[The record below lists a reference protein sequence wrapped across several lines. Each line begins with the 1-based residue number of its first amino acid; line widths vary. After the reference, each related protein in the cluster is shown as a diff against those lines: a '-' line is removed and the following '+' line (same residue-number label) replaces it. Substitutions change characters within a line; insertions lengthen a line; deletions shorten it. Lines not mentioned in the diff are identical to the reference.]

1 MKPNPLV
8 VLLLGVVLG
17 GEGGLALAQ
26 TFTLTPSLAVSETY
40 DDNVLL
46 SSTDRQSDFVTS
58 ISPGLRLTVRDP
70 RWDVTL
76 AASARADYYA
86 DRPDL
91 NSTTDHQ
98 NGDLA
103 VAFRATPR
111 LTVSLTDTFIRSLN
125 PAEADT
131 ANGITTGRF
140 RSYSNTVTPAVRYQ
154 ITPLTLLGLEYSFAI
169 LRSDSPFTR
178 DQDTHEGRLSVERQ
192 FTPRTSGTLRYIFS
206 RFMVEGEADRDA
218 HSPMVGLIHTFSPT
232 IRVSAE
238 AGVLLLDKA
247 DGSTEVLPAGTLR
260 YDQEFSQGRFS
271 LAYDRSARLA
281 GLDSVAGA
289 SQRLTATATFIATRN
304 FTLDLRSGASTT
316 DSVDTEEEVRQAFFG
331 AAITFASGRVFRTGR
346 EVTLGLESEVR
357 ATDSINRVED
367 FLTYTVGIRLEYR
380 FVEWL
385 SINAGYR
392 HTRQDD
398 KTGPFDLERN
408 LVFVGLTASTD
419 FRVY

>member
-1 MKPNPLV
+1 MVHKRGMKPNPLV

-26 TFTLTPSLAVSETY
+26 TFTLTPSLAVLETY

-58 ISPGLRLTVRDP
+58 IIPGLRLTVRDP

-86 DRPDL
+86 DRPEL

-98 NGDLA
+98 SGNLA
-103 VAFRATPR
+103 IAFRATPR
-111 LTVSLTDTFIRSLN
+111 LTVSLADTFTRSLN
-125 PAEADT
+125 PAEVDT
-131 ANGITTGRF
+131 ATGITTGRF

-154 ITPLTLLGLEYSFAI
+154 VTPLTLLGLDYSFAI
-169 LRSDSPFTR
+169 LRSDSPFTL
-178 DQDTHEGRLSVERQ
+178 DQDTHEGRFSLERQ
-192 FTPRTSGTLRYIFS
+192 FTPRNTGTFRYTFS
-206 RFMVEGEADRDA
+206 RFMVEGEPDRDA
-218 HSPMVGLIHTFSPT
+218 HSPRVGLIHILSPT
-232 IRVSAE
+232 IRISAE
-238 AGVLLLDKA
+238 AGVLLVERT
-247 DGSTEVLPAGTLR
+247 DGATEVSPAGTLR

-271 LAYDRSARLA
+271 LTYDRSARLA
-281 GLDSVAGA
+281 GLDGVAGA
-289 SQRLTATATFIATRN
+289 SQSLTATVTFIAARN
-304 FTLDLRSGASTT
+304 FTLDLRSGVTTT
-316 DSVDTEEEVRQAFFG
+316 DSVDTEEEVRQGFLG
-331 AAITFASGRVFRTGR
+331 ATITYIPIR
-346 EVTLGLESEVR
+346 EVTLGLESEAR

-367 FLTYTVGIRLEYR
+367 FLVYTVGIRLDYR
-380 FVEWL
+380 PIEWL
-385 SINAGYR
+385 SINVGYR